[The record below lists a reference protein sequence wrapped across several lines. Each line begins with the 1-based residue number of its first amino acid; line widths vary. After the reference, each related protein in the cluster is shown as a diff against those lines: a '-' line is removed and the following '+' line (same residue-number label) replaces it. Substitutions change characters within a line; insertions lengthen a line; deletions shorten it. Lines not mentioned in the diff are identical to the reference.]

1 MIGKGTVVGLALGL
15 GVAVARG
22 ALALGRS
29 ATAPPVAL
37 GEPVAVAVALF
48 RNGS

>member
-1 MIGKGTVVGLALGL
+1 MLGKGTVVGLALGL
-15 GVAVARG
+15 GVAARV

-29 ATAPPVAL
+29 ATPPPVAL
-37 GEPVAVAVALF
+37 GEPVTVAVALF